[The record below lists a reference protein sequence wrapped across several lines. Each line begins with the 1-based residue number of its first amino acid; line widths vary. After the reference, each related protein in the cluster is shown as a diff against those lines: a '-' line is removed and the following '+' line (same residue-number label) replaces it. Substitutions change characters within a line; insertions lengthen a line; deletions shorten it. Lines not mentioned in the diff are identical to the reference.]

1 MKTLKTRSLLHL
13 EVVLQ
18 NVMRVLKF
26 GGTSVGSVENIKAV
40 LDIVQNTPGKKI
52 VVLSAMSGTTNTL
65 QEIADY
71 LLKYNL
77 EAAQEMFA
85 KLLTKYLNVANELC
99 GENETVQNTIRSLFD
114 EYKPI
119 LRSKL
124 NVANEK
130 RLMSLGEIV
139 TTNMI
144 AHYCHLNGIKMQLLS
159 ALDFMRID
167 VNGEPNN
174 HEISEKLALNLA
186 TYPNHDTFITQGF
199 ICRNAKGDIDNLDRG
214 GSDYSASI
222 IGAMVDAEDIQIWTD
237 IDGMH
242 NNDPRFVKNTFP
254 VKQLSYDE
262 AAELAYFGAKIL
274 HPSSVLPA
282 RLKGIPVYLKNTMK
296 PEAYGTLISSKTDP
310 FTVKS
315 IAAKKG
321 ITAINIKSGRM
332 LMAYGFVRSVFE
344 VFERYKTPV
353 DLITTSEVAISVTI
367 DNEKNLE
374 NIVSDLRGLG
384 VVKTTSN
391 QSIISIVGDR
401 IGENKG
407 MAINIFKALE
417 SVSINM
423 ISFGGSQHN
432 VSILVDEDDR
442 IACLNALNNT
452 LFQ

>member
-1 MKTLKTRSLLHL
+1 
-13 EVVLQ
+13 
-18 NVMRVLKF
+18 MRVLKF
-26 GGTSVGSVENIKAV
+26 GGTSVGSVENIKSV
-40 LDIVQNTPGKKI
+40 FNIVQSIEGRKI

-71 LLKYNL
+71 LVKYNL

-85 KLLTKYLNVANELC
+85 KLMDKYLTVAKELC
-99 GENETVQNTIRSLFD
+99 PDDVLQNTIRALFN

-124 NVANEK
+124 NLVNEK
-130 RLMSLGEIV
+130 RLMSLGEVV
-139 TTNMI
+139 TSNMV
-144 AHYCHLNGIKMQLLS
+144 AHYCRKNGISMQLLS

-174 HEISEKLALNLA
+174 PEIAEKLGLNLEA
-186 TYPNHDTFITQGF
+186 YPNQDTFITQGF
-199 ICRNAKGDIDNLDRG
+199 ICRNATGDIDNLDRG
-214 GSDYSASI
+214 GSDYTASI
-222 IGAMVDAEDIQIWTD
+222 IGATVDATDIQIWTD

-254 VKQLSYDE
+254 VKKLSYDE

-296 PEAYGTLISSKTDP
+296 PEAHGTLISSETEA

-344 VFERYKTPV
+344 IFERYKTPV

-367 DNEKNLE
+367 DNEKHLE
-374 NIVSDLRGLG
+374 NIVSDLRALG
-384 VVKTTSN
+384 VVKTIPN

-401 IGENKG
+401 IGETKG

-432 VSILVDEDDR
+432 VSILVNEDDR
-442 IACLNALNNT
+442 IDCLNALNKT
-452 LFQ
+452 LFS

>member
-1 MKTLKTRSLLHL
+1 
-13 EVVLQ
+13 
-18 NVMRVLKF
+18 MRVLKF
-26 GGTSVGSVENIKAV
+26 GGTSVGSSKNIQSV
-40 LDIVQNTPGKKI
+40 LNIVQSISGKKI

-85 KLLTKYLNVANELC
+85 KLMDKYLLVANELC
-99 GENETVQNTIRSLFD
+99 ESDEVLNNTIKSLFN

-139 TTNMI
+139 TTNMV
-144 AHYCHLNGIKMQLLS
+144 AHYCHRNGIKMQLLS

-174 HEISEKLALNLA
+174 PEIAEKLMLNLEA
-186 TYPNHDTFITQGF
+186 YPNHDTFFTQGF

-222 IGAMVDAEDIQIWTD
+222 IGAMADAEDIQIWTD

-254 VKQLSYDE
+254 VRELSYDE

-296 PEAYGTLISSKTDP
+296 PEAHGTLISNKTEP

-315 IAAKKG
+315 IAAKNG
-321 ITAINIKSGRM
+321 ITAINIRSGRM

-344 VFERYKTPV
+344 IFERYKTPV

-367 DNEKNLE
+367 DDEKNLD

-384 VVKTTSN
+384 VVKTIPQ

-401 IGENKG
+401 IGESKG
-407 MAINIFKALE
+407 LAIKIFKALE
-417 SVSINM
+417 PVSINM

-432 VSILVDEDDR
+432 VSILVDENER
-442 IACLNALNNT
+442 VNCLNALNHT

>member
-1 MKTLKTRSLLHL
+1 MK
-13 EVVLQ
+13 
-18 NVMRVLKF
+18 VLKF
-26 GGTSVGSVENIKAV
+26 GGTSVGTVENIKAV
-40 LDIVQNTPGKKI
+40 LDIVQGIPGRKI

-85 KLLTKYLNVANELC
+85 KLMDKYLAVAKELC
-99 GENETVQNTIRSLFD
+99 ADELSQNTIRALFN

-124 NVANEK
+124 NLANEK
-130 RLMSLGEIV
+130 RLMSLGEVV
-139 TTNMI
+139 TSNLV
-144 AHYCHLNGIKMQLLS
+144 AHYCRKNGIAMQLLS

-174 HEISEKLALNLA
+174 AEITEKLALNLEA
-186 TYPNHDTFITQGF
+186 YPNQQTFITQGF

-242 NNDPRFVKNTFP
+242 NNDPRFVDNTFP
-254 VKQLSYDE
+254 VKKLSYDE

-296 PEAYGTLISSKTDP
+296 PEAHGTLISNETEAFK
-310 FTVKS
+310 VKS
-315 IAAKKG
+315 IAAKNG

-344 VFERYKTPV
+344 IFERYKTPV

-374 NIVSDLRGLG
+374 NIVSDLRALG
-384 VVKTTSN
+384 VVKTIPN

-417 SVSINM
+417 AVSINM

-432 VSILVDEDDR
+432 VSVLVDENDKID
-442 IACLNALNNT
+442 CLNALNKT
-452 LFQ
+452 LFS

>member
-1 MKTLKTRSLLHL
+1 
-13 EVVLQ
+13 
-18 NVMRVLKF
+18 MRILKF

-71 LLKYNL
+71 LEKYNL
-77 EAAQEMFA
+77 EAAQEMFS
-85 KLLTKYLNVANELC
+85 KLLQKYLSVASELC
-99 GENETVQNTIRSLFD
+99 VEDKQVILLIKGLFD

-119 LRSKL
+119 LRTKL
-124 NVANEK
+124 NLANEK
-130 RLMSLGEIV
+130 RLMSLGEVV
-139 TTNMI
+139 TSNLV
-144 AHYCHLNGIKMQLLS
+144 AHYCNLNGIKMQLLS

-174 HEISEKLALNLA
+174 AEIAEKLTLNLA
-186 TYPNHDTFITQGF
+186 AYPNQDTFITQGF
-199 ICRNAKGDIDNLDRG
+199 ICRNAKGDIDNLQRG

-222 IGAMVDAEDIQIWTD
+222 IGAMSDAKDIQIWTD

-242 NNDPRFVKNTFP
+242 NNDPRFVNNTFP

-282 RLKGIPVYLKNTMK
+282 RLKRIPVYLKNTMK
-296 PEAYGTLISSKTDP
+296 PEASGTLISSETEA

-315 IAAKKG
+315 IAAKNG

-374 NIVSDLRGLG
+374 NIVSDLRALG
-384 VVKTTSN
+384 VVKTTPN

-401 IGENKG
+401 IGETKG
-407 MAINIFKALE
+407 MAIKIFKALE
-417 SVSINM
+417 SVSIHM

-432 VSILVDEDDR
+432 VSILVDESDKTD
-442 IACLNALNNT
+442 CLNMLNNT